1 MKKTLK
7 NKGIL
12 TVDFPEKVLYNIL
25 INTI

>member
-12 TVDFPEKVLYNIL
+12 YIDFSKKVLYNIL
-25 INTI
+25 II